1 MDDRAGVFYRR
12 RKRERAMRDSSE
24 VPTLLQDLKRALHD
38 VYGENLRGLY
48 LYGSF
53 ARQEEDPESDLDVI
67 IVLRDF
73 EDYWEEVHR
82 TGSVISRISLQYEVA
97 LSPVRVR
104 EREWLKEDAPFLNG
118 VRKECVPV

>member
-1 MDDRAGVFYRR
+1 
-12 RKRERAMRDSSE
+12 MRDSSE

>member
-1 MDDRAGVFYRR
+1 
-12 RKRERAMRDSSE
+12 MRDSSE
-24 VPTLLQDLKRALHD
+24 VRTLLQDLKRALRD

-73 EDYWEEVHR
+73 EDYWEEIHR
-82 TGSVISRISLQYEVA
+82 TGSVISRISL
-97 LSPVRVR
+97 
-104 EREWLKEDAPFLNG
+104 AP
-118 VRKECVPV
+118 R